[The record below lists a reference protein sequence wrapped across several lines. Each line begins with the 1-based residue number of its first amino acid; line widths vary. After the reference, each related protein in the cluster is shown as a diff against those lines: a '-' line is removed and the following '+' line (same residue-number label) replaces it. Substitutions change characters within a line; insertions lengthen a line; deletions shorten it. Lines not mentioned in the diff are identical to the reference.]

1 MNIKT
6 DDQAPVAKCVGDD
19 MMLSRRPKASM
30 QNLLDA
36 VAEFEPDLVLERVQ
50 PHPHG
55 GPSRRVGRETIRQEL
70 KHP

>member
-1 MNIKT
+1 M
-6 DDQAPVAKCVGDD
+6 A
-19 MMLSRRPKASM
+19 LSSHPKASM

-36 VAEFEPDLVLERVQ
+36 VAEFDPALVLERVQ

-55 GPSRRVGRETIRQEL
+55 GPSRMVGRKTIRQEL